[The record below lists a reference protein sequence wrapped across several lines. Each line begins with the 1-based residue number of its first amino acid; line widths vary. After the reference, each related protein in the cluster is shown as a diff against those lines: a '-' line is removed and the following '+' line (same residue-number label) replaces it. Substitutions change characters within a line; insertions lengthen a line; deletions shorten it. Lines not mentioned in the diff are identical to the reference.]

1 MLVVISVIGVRH
13 LLEPPLAPL
22 TAIAGAGLAF
32 LFLVFAL
39 DDAPTWLTHL
49 TTSSRATLHIA
60 PLLVVF
66 GILTWNQLAAP
77 VPHADRRHD
86 GCRHLLTLRGERP
99 A

>member
-1 MLVVISVIGVRH
+1 
-13 LLEPPLAPL
+13 LAPL
-22 TAIAGAGLAF
+22 TAIAVAGLAF

-49 TTSSRATLHIA
+49 TPSRRATLHIA

-77 VPHADRRHD
+77 VPTQIA
-86 GCRHLLTLRGERP
+86 GATAAGT